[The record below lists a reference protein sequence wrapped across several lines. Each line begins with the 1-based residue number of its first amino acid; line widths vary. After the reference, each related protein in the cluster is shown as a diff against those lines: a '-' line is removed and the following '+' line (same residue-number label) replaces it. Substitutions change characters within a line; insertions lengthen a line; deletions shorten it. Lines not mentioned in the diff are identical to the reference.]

1 MFKPDLHLNGDGSR
15 GMHHVWTMDVS
26 FPQGLTEVTEDVTKG
41 QIWLYK
47 FTSIFTSH
55 LNDPDIFLQK
65 MQGMQG
71 RRIMHVA
78 ALAQDI
84 DEQWPDSDPFSD

>member
-1 MFKPDLHLNGDGSR
+1 MFKLDLGLNGDGSK
-15 GMHHVWTMDVS
+15 GMFIMYELWMCL
-26 FPQGLTEVTEDVTKG
+26 FPQVLTEVTWDVTKAK
-41 QIWLYK
+41 IDCISSL
-47 FTSIFTSH
+47 SILTSH
-55 LNDPDIFLQK
+55 LNDPDVFLQK

-84 DEQWPDSDPFSD
+84 DELFKSCR